1 MIFTNGSRPVISSNI
16 SDERVVE
23 KITGILNDYSEKK
36 FVKKKYLSKKKISSA
51 SHLIWTTD
59 IIELKS
65 SLRL

>member
-1 MIFTNGSRPVISSNI
+1 MIFTNGSRPVVSSNI

-51 SHLIWTTD
+51 SHLHGPQI
-59 IIELKS
+59 
-65 SLRL
+65 